1 MHASQHADGR
11 LAISYPAHHYFAA
24 MSWTRHRGKR
34 PRGDGSRGP
43 RTASCTGWSHNKTA
57 SLFGSP
63 TVCDFNIVII
73 PLIAS
78 VVAQQSHAAWI
89 ILPWILIL
97 RQLAWYRSAAVVTH
111 LLPSI
116 SFIIHLLLR
125 ALHHTVVVLFMSM
138 DLFMPRCLA
147 APVPMPTPL
156 PQRDQLVAKF
166 KQSNTPVWVAVQNR
180 GEDVRSC
187 L

>member
-1 MHASQHADGR
+1 MRASTPTADW
-11 LAISYPAHHYFAA
+11 LYPAHHYFAA